1 MVASRLSDGQ
11 KGEVVARYRAGD
23 SSTEL
28 AKVFGCS
35 ANTITRVVKAALDPQ
50 EYEGLK
56 QRRGARPAR
65 SSSPLGSSDAE
76 AAAASDVGADEP
88 GSAGAGSAAGASA
101 AAKGPEASTRSQ
113 SAAAEASFEDDSA
126 SLQEEAEAP
135 HHRRELAI
143 DDADDFGDDE
153 ESDDPDGDDTDGDD
167 ADDSEDDEAG
177 SFMAVPVLALEQQ
190 AEPVTCRPLAEATLP
205 ESAYLL
211 VDKQVELEARP
222 LREFTELGPLP
233 DEEAERQAFM
243 VFVNPRQAKRH
254 CGRNQRVIKLP
265 DTSLLQRTAPFL
277 LAQGISRVVIE
288 GSLFALPGS

>member
-56 QRRGARPAR
+56 LRRGKPAR
-65 SSSPLGSSDAE
+65 AGTPAPTDGTAMDRE
-76 AAAASDVGADEP
+76 AAAATSPAPEAAVEEATAAAPEDSKESATAAAGDEAPEAADE
-88 GSAGAGSAAGASA
+88 AS
-101 AAKGPEASTRSQ
+101 ET
-113 SAAAEASFEDDSA
+113 FDD
-126 SLQEEAEAP
+126 EEADAP
-135 HHRRELAI
+135 HHRRVLAI
-143 DDADDFGDDE
+143 DDADDFGDDD
-153 ESDDPDGDDTDGDD
+153 ESDDESDDGDEADGDDPDRDD
-167 ADDSEDDEAG
+167 AAT
-177 SFMAVPVLALEQQ
+177 FMAVPVLALEQQ
-190 AEPVTCRPLAEATLP
+190 PQPVTCRPLAEAALP

-265 DTSLLQRTAPFL
+265 DTGLLQRTAPFL

>member
-1 MVASRLSDGQ
+1 MVVSRLSDDQ

-35 ANTITRVVKAALDPQ
+35 ANTITRVVKAVLDPQ
-50 EYEGLK
+50 EYESLK
-56 QRRGARPAR
+56 QRRGKPAR
-65 SSSPLGSSDAE
+65 VTPVSGSQDTEAASLSAPDSETPSPLAVSPAVPGAEAMPSEPSTTERGGSDAPDSLEDE
-76 AAAASDVGADEP
+76 AV
-88 GSAGAGSAAGASA
+88 
-101 AAKGPEASTRSQ
+101 
-113 SAAAEASFEDDSA
+113 
-126 SLQEEAEAP
+126 AP

-143 DDADDFGDDE
+143 DDADDFGDEE
-153 ESDDPDGDDTDGDD
+153 ESDDEESEDTDADDGDAVGDD
-167 ADDSEDDEAG
+167 ADP
-177 SFMAVPVLALEQQ
+177 FMTVPVLALEQQ
-190 AEPVTCRPLAEATLP
+190 PEPLTCRPLAEAVLP

-211 VDKQVELEARP
+211 VDKQVELESRP

-233 DEEAERQAFM
+233 EEEAERQAFM

-265 DTSLLQRTAPFL
+265 DTGLLQRTAPFL

-288 GSLFALPGS
+288 GSLFALTDS

>member
-11 KGEVVARYRAGD
+11 KDEVVARYRSGD

-35 ANTITRVVKAALDPQ
+35 ANTITRVVKAVLDPQ
-50 EYEGLK
+50 EYESLK
-56 QRRGARPAR
+56 QRRGAKPAR
-65 SSSPLGSSDAE
+65 
-76 AAAASDVGADEP
+76 AAAPAPDSQAPSPEEPRPVATSRREPDSLDDPDSFDAAS
-88 GSAGAGSAAGASA
+88 
-101 AAKGPEASTRSQ
+101 
-113 SAAAEASFEDDSA
+113 
-126 SLQEEAEAP
+126 EAP
-135 HHRRELAI
+135 HHHRVLAI
-143 DDADDFGDDE
+143 DDADDFGDEE
-153 ESDDPDGDDTDGDD
+153 ESDDDDVDADDVEVDDDD
-167 ADDSEDDEAG
+167 ADGAAG
-177 SFMAVPVLALEQQ
+177 PTFVTVPVLALDQQ
-190 AEPVTCRPLAEATLP
+190 SEPVSCRPLAEAVLP

-222 LREFTELGPLP
+222 LRDFPELGPLP

-265 DTSLLQRTAPFL
+265 DTGLLQRTAPFL

-288 GSLFALPGS
+288 GSLYALPGS

>member
-23 SSTEL
+23 SSTVL

-35 ANTITRVVKAALDPQ
+35 ANTITRVVKALLDPQ
-50 EYEGLK
+50 EYASLK

-65 SSSPLGSSDAE
+65 AAGPVADSPDPSPVDPSPEESSPAATSLREPDSLEDPDTLEDPDSLEDA
-76 AAAASDVGADEP
+76 D
-88 GSAGAGSAAGASA
+88 
-101 AAKGPEASTRSQ
+101 
-113 SAAAEASFEDDSA
+113 SF
-126 SLQEEAEAP
+126 EAEAP
-135 HHRRELAI
+135 HHHRVLAI

-153 ESDDPDGDDTDGDD
+153 ESEDGDDDEGD
-167 ADDSEDDEAG
+167 ADDDDEAAG
-177 SFMAVPVLALEQQ
+177 PTFVAVPVLALEQP

-265 DTSLLQRTAPFL
+265 DTALLQRTAPFL